1 MRLDVPLVRWVSS
14 YRRQWLRTDLVAGAT
29 VWAVLIPSALAYAVI
44 VGVEPIVGL
53 YTVPLAIVGYAI
65 FGGSKLLV
73 VGPDAAISVLAAS
86 TVAAVSTGDDYL
98 ELTIALTLLVGVLYV
113 ALYLLRMGWAADLV
127 PDPVLKGFIQ
137 GLVWV
142 TILDQI
148 PKLVGVELV
157 DPPSDFW
164 RRFVDIAGELGSL
177 QTETAVLGVI
187 SLVALFGLKRMIPA
201 LPGPL
206 VVVAATIALVA
217 LVGLGDEGVAVVGE
231 PSGAVL
237 ELGLPSG
244 LELDQLVDLV
254 PGALAIV
261 VLGFTESMGAAKA
274 AAQKTGERLDPGQE
288 LLAIGTSNLGAG
300 LSGGFVVTGAL
311 SKTSVA
317 IASGGRTQVGNLF
330 AAVLGVLTIVVLRP
344 LFEHLA
350 LTALAAIIVFAMA
363 GMINAS
369 YFTLLWRL
377 SRVEFLVALVAF
389 LGVLTFGV
397 LQGVVIAVVLSL
409 VILVHHIG
417 DPPSSVLGRT
427 PTGSWQ
433 DIERSEEAEQLEGVL
448 VWRQEA
454 PLIFLNARRLVDRL
468 RHLISDDIRVVVVD
482 ASVVSAVDTTG
493 ITAFMDLGDELRSRQ
508 IKLWIAHPLLR
519 TWAKAQAQAGAG
531 ERPLPHLADSVDD
544 AVAEL
549 LASGPPNP
557 GAPPAN

>member
-1 MRLDVPLVRWVSS
+1 
-14 YRRQWLRTDLVAGAT
+14 
-29 VWAVLIPSALAYAVI
+29 
-44 VGVEPIVGL
+44 
-53 YTVPLAIVGYAI
+53 
-65 FGGSKLLV
+65 
-73 VGPDAAISVLAAS
+73 
-86 TVAAVSTGDDYL
+86 
-98 ELTIALTLLVGVLYV
+98 
-113 ALYLLRMGWAADLV
+113 
-127 PDPVLKGFIQ
+127 
-137 GLVWV
+137 
-142 TILDQI
+142 
-148 PKLVGVELV
+148 
-157 DPPSDFW
+157 
-164 RRFVDIAGELGSL
+164 
-177 QTETAVLGVI
+177 
-187 SLVALFGLKRMIPA
+187 
-201 LPGPL
+201 
-206 VVVAATIALVA
+206 
-217 LVGLGDEGVAVVGE
+217 
-231 PSGAVL
+231 
-237 ELGLPSG
+237 
-244 LELDQLVDLV
+244 
-254 PGALAIV
+254 
-261 VLGFTESMGAAKA
+261 
-274 AAQKTGERLDPGQE
+274 E
-288 LLAIGTSNLGAG
+288 LLAIGASNLGAG